1 MCASTQARTRAFFYL
16 KARECMRASTHA
28 LRAFFSLSHAR
39 ACVQAHTHSVL
50 LRTRACTC
58 MCAST
63 HARTRACRPAGSS
76 PFGLIA
82 PTCLCLQAS
91 THACGNLSAWLA
103 SLAGPCG
110 SLPGGSRFAPL
121 GTCVPC
127 CWRCAAPWVAYAP
140 LRRTYTLVGISYS
153 LYMGL
158 WGSLLFWAGLY

>member
-1 MCASTQARTRAFFYL
+1 
-16 KARECMRASTHA
+16 
-28 LRAFFSLSHAR
+28 
-39 ACVQAHTHSVL
+39 VQAHTHARVL
-50 LRTRACTC
+50 T
-58 MCAST
+58 
-63 HARTRACRPAGSS
+63 
-76 PFGLIA
+76 

-127 CWRCAAPWVAYAP
+127 CWRGAAPWVAYAP

-158 WGSLLFWAGLY
+158 WGSPPFLGRAVLEASVSHARARMGARRGLLPFLTLLKVNYNTSRP